1 MNSPRFQ
8 TYRALDG
15 WRWRLLAGNGR
26 IIATGEAHT
35 RRRDAQRAI
44 TTVRRAIAAGPRIQH
59 AEG

>member
-1 MNSPRFQ
+1 MRSSRFQ
-8 TYRALDG
+8 VFHARDG

-35 RRRDAQRAI
+35 RRRDAERAI